1 MDSQYIYAVVKR
13 GKFFKGQDYCTGH
26 KSKASWTENPRQAA
40 VMRKDRAERV
50 AHEFGGKV
58 APLAHLQPQ
67 VGQRLFRL
75 ENDLLWDGDGGMKIS
90 VSTFQVERRTPKG
103 VWVRRMW
110 PSATTGVL
118 QVGFGAKRHFIL
130 DGQGRR
136 HAYALMEDALESFK
150 VRKQRQLDH
159 LESQLLRT
167 KAAIEIMARPDF
179 EIEKTYYLESLR
191 QFREY

>member
-1 MDSQYIYAVVKR
+1 MDSNYVYTVVKR
-13 GKFFKGQDYCTGH
+13 GKFFKGADYCTGH
-26 KSKASWTENPRQAA
+26 KSRASWTEHPREAQA
-40 VMRKDRAERV
+40 MWKDRAERV

-58 APLAHLQPQ
+58 EVLKHLQPQ
-67 VGQRLFRL
+67 VGHRLFRL

-110 PSATTGVL
+110 PSGTTGVL
-118 QVGFGAKRHFIL
+118 QVGFASERRFIL

-136 HAYALMEDALESFK
+136 HAYVLIADALESFK

-167 KAAIEIMARPDF
+167 KAAIEIMARTDF